1 MEQMSFIRNNSLS
14 RRRKKV
20 PAAADTLCSPG
31 AGRKPSFSSMQAREA
46 ASGYL
51 FFLPWLAGFLI
62 FTIYPFVYSVLLSFS
77 EVILSP
83 AGIKRTFIGL
93 KWYREA
99 LTADATYPVSLLDTL
114 KFIVFSTPMIV
125 VAALLLALLLNG
137 RFRGRTFFRAV
148 FFFPVII
155 ISGPVIAELL
165 NTRAAVVINPSDY
178 AVYEFAKTL
187 PGILSLPLL
196 YIFDNIVL
204 ILWFSGVQVIIF
216 LAGIQKIGQPIRE
229 AAAIDG
235 ASAWQMF
242 WKIYLPFLKPLI
254 LINAIYT
261 TVMLSGFSS
270 NAVNGEIVN
279 KMTLTGKVYGYS
291 AAMSWIY
298 FSILILLLGIIFLL
312 FRERK
317 GKVGC

>member
-1 MEQMSFIRNNSLS
+1 MREMSHFRSNLLS
-14 RRRKKV
+14 RRQKK
-20 PAAADTLCSPG
+20 AAAGAKCSTDEVRRPWL
-31 AGRKPSFSSMQAREA
+31 SSMQAKEA
-46 ASGYL
+46 VSGYL

-83 AGIKRTFIGL
+83 AGIKRSFIGL

-114 KFIVFSTPMIV
+114 RFIVLSTPMIT

-165 NTRAAVVINPSDY
+165 STKAAVVINPSDY
-178 AVYEFAKTL
+178 AVYEFVRTL
-187 PGILSLPLL
+187 PGFLSMPLL

-229 AAAIDG
+229 AASIDG

-242 WKIYLPFLKPLI
+242 WKIYLPFLKPLV
-254 LINAIYT
+254 LLNTIYT
-261 TVMLSGFSS
+261 IVMLSGFSS

-291 AAMSWIY
+291 SAMSWIY
-298 FSILILLLGIIFLL
+298 FILLIILLGITYLIFS
-312 FRERK
+312 ERK
-317 GKVGC
+317 GRVGY